1 MVAVGIFSPVYLG
14 PCSVFTRK
22 PSLKK
27 LDQCC
32 VMAMTKEHKLFWI
45 PGFQELN
52 LIAMVRN
59 KINTARIYHMLQYY
73 KLETIVSEIRYDTAV

>member
-1 MVAVGIFSPVYLG
+1 
-14 PCSVFTRK
+14 
-22 PSLKK
+22 
-27 LDQCC
+27 
-32 VMAMTKEHKLFWI
+32 MAMTKEHKLFWI

-59 KINTARIYHMLQYY
+59 KINTARIYHMLQYN

>member
-1 MVAVGIFSPVYLG
+1 
-14 PCSVFTRK
+14 
-22 PSLKK
+22 
-27 LDQCC
+27 
-32 VMAMTKEHKLFWI
+32 MAMTKEHKLFWI

-59 KINTARIYHMLQYY
+59 KINIARIYHMLQYN